1 MYDSRSWNNFCDTMD
16 AIRRLRAGGGI
27 MYDSRSWNNF
37 CDTMDAIRREQAKL
51 KKRNEKLAESVK
63 ADVRK
68 HLEARREKAV
78 A

>member
-1 MYDSRSWNNFCDTMD
+1 
-16 AIRRLRAGGGI
+16 

-51 KKRNEKLAESVK
+51 KKRNAKLAETVK
-63 ADVRK
+63 TEVRK
-68 HLEARREKAV
+68 HLAAEARKAV